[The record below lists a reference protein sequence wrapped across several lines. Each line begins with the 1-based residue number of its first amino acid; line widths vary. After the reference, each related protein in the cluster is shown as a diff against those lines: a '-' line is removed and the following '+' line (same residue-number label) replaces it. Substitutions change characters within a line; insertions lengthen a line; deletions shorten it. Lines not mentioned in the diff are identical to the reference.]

1 MHVCLE
7 THGSWTNC
15 CEGSL
20 IRWAS
25 FHRHCEVTE
34 TLCALASVL
43 TLRRCRHGHNGFRS
57 SSSSCSQG
65 STVGSFFHISKKCD
79 RLTHKSEVVGI
90 SSEGKNMIEEESIPK
105 CRTNQLIR
113 SSSQTP
119 AAPAGNPKSQLLYLC
134 VGKVVAHHS
143 HQVNFLEWL

>member
-1 MHVCLE
+1 MRVHSSGGPRFTATVRSQRL
-7 THGSWTNC
+7 SA
-15 CEGSL
+15 
-20 IRWAS
+20 RWHP
-25 FHRHCEVTE
+25 FLPCVVVVTAI
-34 TLCALASVL
+34 TGFVRLLLPAARGRPSAL
-43 TLRRCRHGHNGFRS
+43 
-57 SSSSCSQG
+57 
-65 STVGSFFHISKKCD
+65 FFHISWKCD

-143 HQVNFLEWL
+143 HQVNFLE